1 MLNERYGTYKEFEE
15 ERSKTDERLE
25 FIDGVIYMSH
35 PPVSNI
41 KKYPLIS

>member
-1 MLNERYGTYKEFEE
+1 MKDMALIKNSKKN
-15 ERSKTDERLE
+15 RSKTDERLE

-41 KKYPLIS
+41 KQYPLVS